1 MNALPPRFG
10 LVSSLCME
18 NLVTRSRNAISGAEN
33 ATLDADLSTIHRLH
47 QRLDQPAPK
56 ASPAAAGSGHIRGI
70 TMLFRQFFDRESS
83 TYTYLLASRR
93 NGEAVIIDPVK
104 EQLALY
110 RTIIDQLGLRR
121 VSAMDPHIHADHIPP
136 PAHLRHAP
144 PRDPL
149 RGEF

>member
-70 TMLFRQFFDRESS
+70 TMLFRPFFDRESS
-83 TYTYLLASRR
+83 TYTSLLASRS
-93 NGEAVIIDPVK
+93 NGEAVILDPVK
-104 EQLALY
+104 EQLAPYTTL
-110 RTIIDQLGLRR
+110 IAMPGLRLLY
-121 VSAMDPHIHADHIPP
+121 AMDGSDK
-136 PAHLRHAP
+136 
-144 PRDPL
+144 
-149 RGEF
+149 RG